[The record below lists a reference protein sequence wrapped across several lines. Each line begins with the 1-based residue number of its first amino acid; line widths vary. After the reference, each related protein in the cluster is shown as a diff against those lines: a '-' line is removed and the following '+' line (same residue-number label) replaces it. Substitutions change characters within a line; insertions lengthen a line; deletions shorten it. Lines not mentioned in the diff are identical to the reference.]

1 MSKKSCYTDG
11 MDFLTIHEL
20 SVEFDIPARVLR
32 YRFHQLRQ
40 DGKLTEGLDYRRDDF
55 VDDQHFVW
63 KINPVS
69 FMRETS
75 FKPVTKPAPLVN
87 ELDNHKPPSVT
98 STVNQPPKS
107 ALQSPDGGNHSDNH
121 DPEAG
126 SQRGNEAVTKIN
138 SKESGQ
144 SVEREMIDLLKGQ
157 LVVKDGQIRDLTDQ
171 TLKLNDLNVKLVGQ
185 TLQQADR
192 IQTLLRLTGGKSE
205 LNEMVAKEGE
215 VLPTDDRNVDN
226 NSTDGRHQPGNDPV
240 TRTVSAVDHGGSQ
253 SADSNSEQGRPLAA

>member
-1 MSKKSCYTDG
+1 MN
-11 MDFLTIHEL
+11 FLTIHEL

-32 YRFHQLRQ
+32 YRFLQLRE
-40 DGKLTEGLDYRRDDF
+40 DTKLVEGVDYRRDDF
-55 VDDQHFVW
+55 VDEQHFVW

-69 FMRETS
+69 FMRETGL
-75 FKPVTKPAPLVN
+75 KPVTKSAPLVN
-87 ELDNHKPPSVT
+87 EPDNHKPASVT
-98 STVNQPPKS
+98 STVNQPQKS
-107 ALQSPDGGNHSDNH
+107 AIQTPNGGNHSDNH
-121 DPEAG
+121 APDVG

-138 SKESGQ
+138 HQEPGP

-205 LNEMVAKEGE
+205 PDTVVAKEGE
-215 VLPTDDRNVDN
+215 VLPDDGNVDN
-226 NSTDGRHQPGNDPV
+226 KAGDGRHQVGNNPV
-240 TRTVSAVDHGGSQ
+240 TKATGAGERAGHP
-253 SADSNSEQGRPLAA
+253 SADIRPEQGRPLAA